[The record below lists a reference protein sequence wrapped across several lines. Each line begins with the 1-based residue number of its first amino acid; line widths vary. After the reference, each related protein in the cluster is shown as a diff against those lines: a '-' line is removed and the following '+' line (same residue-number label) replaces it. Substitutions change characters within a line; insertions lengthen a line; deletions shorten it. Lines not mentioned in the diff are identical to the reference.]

1 MIIQRSIR
9 EHSHYLFEGLI
20 PFYIN
25 LFQIFLQETFSR
37 NFPKSARERYLVS
50 VEIRNKDR
58 IIQRHVLI
66 YFQKLFFFQKLFK
79 KASVSVE
86 MRNKDGIKKR
96 EIKMGEKWDNPAT
109 CPDLFSETFFLPETF

>member
-25 LFQIFLQETFSR
+25 QIFQIFLQETFSR

-58 IIQRHVLI
+58 IIQRLVLI

-86 MRNKDGIKKR
+86 MRNKDGIKKKR
-96 EIKMGEKWDNPAT
+96 NKDGGKMG
-109 CPDLFSETFFLPETF
+109 